1 MSHHH
6 DHDHPHHHHHGHSHD
21 TASELPF
28 EEKLAR
34 LLAHWIKHNDDH
46 AGSYRD
52 WAEKARSGSQEKV
65 AAVLDQVAEM
75 TEAITDRFKEALS
88 ILES

>member
-6 DHDHPHHHHHGHSHD
+6 DHDHPHHGHSHE
-21 TASELPF
+21 TASELSF

-52 WAEKARSGSQEKV
+52 WAEKARGGNQKAV
-65 AAVLDQVAEM
+65 AAVLDDVAEM
-75 TEAITDRFKEALS
+75 TEGITTKFKEALS

>member
-6 DHDHPHHHHHGHSHD
+6 DHDHHHHGHSHD
-21 TASELPF
+21 TSGEMPF

-52 WAEKARSGSQEKV
+52 WAGKARNGNQGDV
-65 AAVLDQVAEM
+65 ADVLDQVAEM
-75 TEAITDRFKEALS
+75 TEEITTKFKEAQS